1 MTEKIFK
8 ADSTSEKVPLASP
21 KILKREVFE
30 ASREARDIVALAQ
43 EKAKQIIEEAERE
56 REIIRHKARQE

>member
-30 ASREARDIVALAQ
+30 ASREARDIVALNAG
-43 EKAKQIIEEAERE
+43 AALYASG
-56 REIIRHKARQE
+56 IRSWHEPTNAPMN